1 MCHPNLKPSP
11 FTLSVMILVIL
22 TAITC
27 HCNQLGLS
35 PPFFLTKLPC
45 PTKRFLINST
55 GPHVA
60 TTRKTENNS
69 SEEEFSIIFHES
81 IERCMT
87 SNVVAPAS
95 TLNAATSNCA
105 CKLTPQKGGVPA
117 FSLVRKA
124 ISYTN
129 PKSSSDQHSV
139 SASCYTSTRKTQRGA
154 SLRTTGILVTVEKRT
169 GTVTTTNPQTSRP
182 ATTPTVISQ
191 KKNSSIKSRAILP
204 TGTRT
209 KRTTSIS
216 SRKNKSTPTASESST
231 PNNTKSKI
239 LTTRSR
245 SGNKGLMQIEELRMK
260 NAEINN
266 EARKKKATEE
276 VEREK
281 NEKACNI
288 VEEASNKAALI
299 TPRNLH
305 DVMNGNV
312 EGINDLDDDDEIE
325 AIMDIGFD
333 GSKDSN
339 GDTSEFSPV
348 KKRSKGKRRSTTRPQ
363 ISPPDSNL
371 NESTAKGTSFLD
383 EVVYSHSR
391 IILELA
397 IALKSEKVFE
407 EFTQALMAFLTN
419 AQMVDPTF
427 VINPIN
433 PSSKEKNISNKGEI
447 SSNMTKLGTHV
458 KISGNGNVFFIK
470 RTSGPTKHLIAGV
483 GNPQKKSSATQSY
496 IFQ

>member
-1 MCHPNLKPSP
+1 
-11 FTLSVMILVIL
+11 
-22 TAITC
+22 
-27 HCNQLGLS
+27 
-35 PPFFLTKLPC
+35 
-45 PTKRFLINST
+45 
-55 GPHVA
+55 
-60 TTRKTENNS
+60 
-69 SEEEFSIIFHES
+69 
-81 IERCMT
+81 
-87 SNVVAPAS
+87 
-95 TLNAATSNCA
+95 
-105 CKLTPQKGGVPA
+105 
-117 FSLVRKA
+117 
-124 ISYTN
+124 
-129 PKSSSDQHSV
+129 
-139 SASCYTSTRKTQRGA
+139 
-154 SLRTTGILVTVEKRT
+154 
-169 GTVTTTNPQTSRP
+169 
-182 ATTPTVISQ
+182 
-191 KKNSSIKSRAILP
+191 
-204 TGTRT
+204 
-209 KRTTSIS
+209 
-216 SRKNKSTPTASESST
+216 
-231 PNNTKSKI
+231 
-239 LTTRSR
+239 
-245 SGNKGLMQIEELRMK
+245 MQIEELRMK